1 VSASAR
7 RAVGRWSVRLL
18 RREWRSQ
25 VLVTVLIAA
34 SVGAAV
40 FASTGAALLAPSR
53 DAEMGT
59 ADHRIETQVERP
71 AALDR
76 YLAEARGWF
85 GTIDVARHSSVAV
98 PGASDQV
105 ELRAHETDGAY
116 SGAMVAVRSGRRP
129 EARGEVALTDDLASL
144 LGADVG
150 DEVELGGTSRL
161 VVGLVEDPADL
172 DDSFALVDPSAL
184 PDPQR
189 VTLLV
194 RADTDRAHAFR
205 PTARPGPVFTE
216 PRGQDEG
223 TTAALGVLVVAT
235 IALLLVSLVAGAAF
249 ITVAQRRQR
258 QLGLLA
264 AVGATDRHLRS
275 AMLAHGIAVGLV
287 AGLAGT
293 ATGLI
298 AWVAVAGALEGPAE
312 HRIDRFA
319 VPVGLVAAGPVL
331 ALVTAT
337 AAAWWPARAVAR
349 LPVVTALSGRP
360 PAPRRAHRSI
370 VAGGVLVLA
379 GLAGIGAGIDPVAD
393 EVTPLLLVPGLV
405 AAGASTLF
413 LAGPALRG
421 VARLAGRLPI
431 GVRLPARDLAR
442 AEGRA
447 SAALGAVSLALGMAV
462 AVVLLAAAAEP
473 GVDRGNLA
481 PDQLA
486 VWAAPPEA
494 GRLQVPAIDDAEVGS
509 LDAAADRIAAAVGE
523 DGGDDP
529 TVVPLDLAVAAAPA
543 GRSDGVVQVG
553 VAVLAR
559 PVGPDTLRDA
569 GRIYVATPE
578 LLRHLGIDQGAIPAD
593 TLLLTAQRGAVHITG
608 DVGDSPYR
616 GRPVPAGQA
625 QRIDGPDHSSAP
637 RTLITEA
644 GLAAA
649 GLSSQRAGWLVE
661 ATGPIDGDAVGRARA
676 VAADE
681 GLSVEGRDQSTGL
694 RTLRTVATGIG
705 AGLALG
711 IVALTLG
718 LVRSE
723 GARDARTLAAIG
735 ASGRTRRQV
744 QASTAGLLAGIGAVL
759 GASIA
764 AAAVVAGYWGQTG
777 RLSHVPVAHLAAL
790 VLGLPALAV
799 ATSWLAAGDPSR
811 RPRAAG

>member
-34 SVGAAV
+34 AVGAAV
-40 FASTGAALLAPSR
+40 FASTGAALVAPSR

-59 ADHRIETQVERP
+59 AGHRIETQVERR
-71 AALDR
+71 AALEP
-76 YLAEARGWF
+76 YLTEAREWF
-85 GTIDVARHSSVAV
+85 GTIDVVRHSSVAV
-98 PGASDQV
+98 PGATEQV
-105 ELRAHETDGAY
+105 ELRAHEADGAY
-116 SGAMVAVRSGRRP
+116 SDEMVAVRSGRRP
-129 EARGEVALTDDLASL
+129 EAPEEVALTDDLASL
-144 LGADVG
+144 LGAGIG

-172 DDSFALVDPSAL
+172 DDSFALVDPAAL

-189 VTLLV
+189 VSMLV
-194 RADTDRAHAFR
+194 RTDSDRAQGFQPAD
-205 PTARPGPVFTE
+205 RPGPVFTE

-293 ATGLI
+293 ATGLV
-298 AWVAVAGALEGPAE
+298 AWFAAAGPLEGPAE

-319 VPVGLVAAGPVL
+319 VPIWLVAAGPVL

-370 VAGGVLVLA
+370 VAGGVLVLV
-379 GLAGIGAGIDPVAD
+379 GLAGIGEGIDPVAD
-393 EVTPLLLVPGLV
+393 KVTPLLVVPGLV
-405 AAGASTLF
+405 AMGASTLF

-486 VWAAPPEA
+486 VWVAPPETSS
-494 GRLQVPAIDDAEVGS
+494 LHVPAIPDDEVGS
-509 LDAAADRIAAAVGE
+509 LDAAADRIAAAVG
-523 DGGDDP
+523 DGEGDDP
-529 TVVPLDLAVAAAPA
+529 TVVPLDTAVAAAPA
-543 GRSDGVVQVG
+543 GRSGGVLQVS
-553 VAVLAR
+553 VALLGR
-559 PVGPDTLRDA
+559 PVGAHTIRDS

-578 LLRHLGIDQGAIPAD
+578 LLRHLGLDEATIAAD
-593 TLLLTAQRGAVHITG
+593 TLLLTTQAGPVHI
-608 DVGDSPYR
+608 VGELRDNPYR
-616 GRPVPAGQA
+616 GDPVPAGQV
-625 QRIDGPDHSSAP
+625 QRIDLPDHSSAP
-637 RTLITEA
+637 A
-644 GLAAA
+644 
-649 GLSSQRAGWLVE
+649 
-661 ATGPIDGDAVGRARA
+661 P
-676 VAADE
+676 
-681 GLSVEGRDQSTGL
+681 
-694 RTLRTVATGIG
+694 
-705 AGLALG
+705 
-711 IVALTLG
+711 
-718 LVRSE
+718 
-723 GARDARTLAAIG
+723 
-735 ASGRTRRQV
+735 
-744 QASTAGLLAGIGAVL
+744 
-759 GASIA
+759 
-764 AAAVVAGYWGQTG
+764 
-777 RLSHVPVAHLAAL
+777 
-790 VLGLPALAV
+790 
-799 ATSWLAAGDPSR
+799 
-811 RPRAAG
+811 